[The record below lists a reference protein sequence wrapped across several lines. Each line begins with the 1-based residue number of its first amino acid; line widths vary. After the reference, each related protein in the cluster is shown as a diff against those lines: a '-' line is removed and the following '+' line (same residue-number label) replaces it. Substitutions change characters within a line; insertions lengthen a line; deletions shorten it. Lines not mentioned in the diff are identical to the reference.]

1 MYNTVDKSWTIV
13 KVCHECGKV
22 NGDATCCSKKSIS
35 CYKESLVLNQ
45 DGTAGIAQG
54 ISYNY
59 REGL

>member
-1 MYNTVDKSWTIV
+1 MYNTVDKSLTVV

-22 NGDATCCSKKSIS
+22 NGADDCCKRTSRE

-54 ISYNY
+54 IHYNY